1 MAKLFL
7 GLAIIVTLAAAVLG
21 FLGKDKIDK
30 LQGVLKETRQTLAR
44 TESTLE
50 RTKTDLAKTTED
62 LTAEKAKV
70 EAQTTEIAG
79 LKKEKEDTVLKL
91 ASAEM
96 ARDKAE
102 GELKDIQTKLAAMNP
117 GGAPGAPDPAAMA
130 TELATAKADLEKANN
145 DLAVEKQ
152 MVASLNRNKAEFDE
166 KLSTANKE
174 IERYRTGV
182 TRQGLTGKVLAVNPG
197 WNFVV
202 LSVGDRQ
209 GAATGGVMIVTRG
222 GEAIGRVRITSIEPS
237 TSIADIL
244 PGSVRRG
251 VTVQPGDAVVYEG
264 PRTKPTPSGGNNLAA
279 PAPAAGV
286 Q

>member
-7 GLAIIVTLAAAVLG
+7 VLAIVVSVAAAALG
-21 FLGKDKIDK
+21 LLGKDKIDK
-30 LQGVLKETRQTLAR
+30 LQGILKETRQTLAR
-44 TESTLE
+44 TESSLKRTEGEL
-50 RTKTDLAKTTED
+50 TKTKED
-62 LTAEKAKV
+62 LTTANTKIET
-70 EAQTTEIAG
+70 QTGEIAT

-96 ARDKAE
+96 DRDK
-102 GELKDIQTKLAAMNP
+102 
-117 GGAPGAPDPAAMA
+117 
-130 TELATAKADLEKANN
+130 AKADLETANTKIAEMSKMPGAPAGETVDIVSLKADLDKAKN
-145 DLAVEKQ
+145 DLAEKSQ
-152 MVASLNRNKAEFDE
+152 MVETLTRNKAEFDE
-166 KLSTANKE
+166 KLANANKE
-174 IERYRTGV
+174 IDRYRAGV

-222 GEAIGRVRITSIEPS
+222 GEAIGRLRITSIEPS
-237 TSIADIL
+237 TSIADIV

-251 VTVQPGDAVVYEG
+251 VTIQPGDAVVYEG
-264 PRTKPTPSGGNNLAA
+264 PRNKPVGGSGDNLAA
-279 PAPAAGV
+279 PLPPAAAVV